1 MEGME
6 KIVCDLARIYNKA
19 GDGKRQSFGGINAT
33 VLSLNEALPILIF
46 WKQTSPVVDGYKTA
60 MPEPTQE
67 ASHVTS
73 MQNNHCFVGVDDSLV
88 WLCSDS

>member
-19 GDGKRQSFGGINAT
+19 GYGKRQSFGGINAT

-60 MPEPTQE
+60 MPEPAQE
-67 ASHVTS
+67 AFHVTS
-73 MQNNHCFVGVDDSLV
+73 IQNNHCFFGVDDSLV